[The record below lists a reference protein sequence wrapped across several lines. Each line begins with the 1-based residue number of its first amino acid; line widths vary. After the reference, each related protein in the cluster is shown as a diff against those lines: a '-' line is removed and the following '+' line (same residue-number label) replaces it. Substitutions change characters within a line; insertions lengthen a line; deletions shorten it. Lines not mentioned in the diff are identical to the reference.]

1 MIHSTIQP
9 RVPPNAAGLLS
20 DTPVPYF
27 FNRDLVNMPDSNK
40 NNKNNRVLM
49 LEQQDLASKI
59 IILQPVLESLNYF
72 NAITEKVQ

>member
-1 MIHSTIQP
+1 VTL
-9 RVPPNAAGLLS
+9 RCL
-20 DTPVPYF
+20 TF